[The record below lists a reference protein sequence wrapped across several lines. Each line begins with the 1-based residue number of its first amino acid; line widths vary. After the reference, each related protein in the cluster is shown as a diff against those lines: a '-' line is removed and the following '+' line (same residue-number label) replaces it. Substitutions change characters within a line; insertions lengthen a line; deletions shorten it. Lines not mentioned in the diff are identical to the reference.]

1 MNLAVH
7 FMILTHIR
15 FIFRKLEVSNV
26 NEKLG
31 LVFWE
36 SENFGLCKIQVQT
49 PKLSTWNLEVP
60 FPEDLCAP

>member
-15 FIFRKLEVSNV
+15 FIFGKLEVSNV

-31 LVFWE
+31 LVFRE
-36 SENFGLCKIQVQT
+36 SAKFGL
-49 PKLSTWNLEVP
+49 
-60 FPEDLCAP
+60 

>member
-15 FIFRKLEVSNV
+15 FIFGKLEVSNV

-31 LVFWE
+31 LVFQE
-36 SENFGLCKIQVQT
+36 SAKFGL
-49 PKLSTWNLEVP
+49 
-60 FPEDLCAP
+60 